1 MTRRRQLLAVLLILL
16 ATVPALWSRRD
27 GQAAAQVLP
36 AHLSDRE
43 FWRLVSD
50 LSERGGYFRSDN
62 LISNEREFQHVIP
75 ELTRRVSPGGVY
87 VGVGPDQNFTYIV
100 ALRPRMA
107 FVVDIRRQNLLLHL
121 LYKAIIEQSSDRAD
135 FLSRLFS
142 RKRPDQVSRDSTAKE
157 LFAAYEPVA
166 PTDDRYTSNL
176 RGVFDRLQK
185 HHKFTLTPEDVHAIE
200 YVYSAF
206 YTAGPDLRYSF
217 PRGFGGQWFP
227 SYAELMTETDG
238 DGAELSYLASESR
251 FQTLKRYEEANLL
264 VPVVGDFGGDRA
276 LRQLGDYLRDH
287 GASVS
292 AFYTSNV
299 EQYLFQG
306 DGWKRF
312 FDNVASMPIDA
323 HGTFIR
329 AFFNRGYGFQR
340 GFPDTQSAT
349 LLDSI
354 GALLADVKAG
364 RIQSYYDI
372 IEHSTSVEGVIR

>member
-1 MTRRRQLLAVLLILL
+1 MRSRRLLAVLLIVL
-16 ATVPALWSRRD
+16 AAAAALWSRRD
-27 GQAAAQVLP
+27 GQAASQTLP
-36 AHLSDRE
+36 THLSDRD

-62 LISNEREFQHVIP
+62 LISNERQFQHVIP
-75 ELTRRVSPGGVY
+75 ELTRRLPPGGVY

-107 FVVDIRRQNLLLHL
+107 FVVDIRRQNMLLHL
-121 LYKAIIEQSSDRAD
+121 LYKAIIEQSKDRAD

-142 RKRPDQVSRDSTAKE
+142 RPHPGTLSRASTAQE
-157 LFAAYEPVA
+157 LFAAYESVA
-166 PTDDRYTSNL
+166 PTDERYKSNL
-176 RGVFDRLQK
+176 RSVLDRLEK
-185 HHKFTLTPEDVHAIE
+185 HHKFPLTPEDVHGIE

-217 PRGFGGQWFP
+217 PRGFGARWFP
-227 SYAELMTETDG
+227 SYAELMTETDS
-238 DGAELSYLASESR
+238 DGAQLSYLASEPR
-251 FQTLKRYEEANLL
+251 FQTLKRYEESNLL
-264 VPVVGDFGGDRA
+264 VPVVGDFGGEKA
-276 LRQLGDYLRDH
+276 LRRVGDYLREH

-299 EQYLFQG
+299 EQYLFQS

-312 FDNVASMPIDA
+312 FDNVASMPIDD

-329 AFFNRGYGFQR
+329 SFFNRGYGFQR
-340 GFPDTQSAT
+340 GFPDARSTT

-354 GALLADVKAG
+354 GGLLADVKAG
-364 RIQSYYDI
+364 RIQSYYDV
-372 IEHSTSVEGVIR
+372 IEHSTPSEGVVH